1 MKKKAA
7 ASPTLAEDAVL
18 WASALGSA
26 VSGVSAAVAI
36 VEGIENR
43 RVVRQAAAAKVAGK
57 VVGKARS
64 RAGVGR
70 NGKPGKKGRA

>member
-7 ASPTLAEDAVL
+7 TTPTLAEDAVL

-26 VSGVSAAVAI
+26 VSGVSAAVAF
-36 VEGIENR
+36 VEGIENH
-43 RVVRQAAAAKVAGK
+43 RVVRQAAAAKVASK
-57 VVGKARS
+57 AAGKARS

-70 NGKPGKKGRA
+70 NGKPGKKS